1 MDGITV
7 VNTIQGI
14 VGYGNGWSFQA
25 IPSQA
30 NLWPSTSCS
39 HR

>member
-14 VGYGNGWSFQA
+14 VGYSNGITAGFVIMA
-25 IPSQA
+25 F
-30 NLWPSTSCS
+30 LCFVC
-39 HR
+39 